1 MLNCKD
7 YYKCS
12 TIRRMK
18 ENRLKRIDLRR
29 FFVLDIVVAAKFTLQ
44 VKKNKLYYHWMV
56 FQIENCTSTYLF
68 DT

>member
-1 MLNCKD
+1 
-7 YYKCS
+7 
-12 TIRRMK
+12 MK
-18 ENRLKRIDLRR
+18 ENRFKRIDLRR